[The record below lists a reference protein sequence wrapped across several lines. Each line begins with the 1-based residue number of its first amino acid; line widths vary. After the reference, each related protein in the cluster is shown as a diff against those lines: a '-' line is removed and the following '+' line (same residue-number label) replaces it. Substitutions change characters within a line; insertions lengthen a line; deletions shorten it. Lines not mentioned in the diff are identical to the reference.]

1 MRLQV
6 NDFGKS
12 QLCFIHI
19 NGIVSRPLKQ
29 ITQTTTA
36 TNASIYN
43 YDSDDESMSEPD
55 RADIPEELEED
66 TIDEK
71 AENDESGDDGEE
83 DEDSTGSDDGV
94 SEYEDIIDIESED
107 DDEDDYQFT
116 NQKEQALIQPYHIQ
130 LLIYRLIHRVRA
142 CVINVRS
149 TRAICDYV
157 KTQGKSNEPPIKAG
171 LATDFEISQPFKV
184 PDISSA
190 QRMKLA

>member
-1 MRLQV
+1 
-6 NDFGKS
+6 
-12 QLCFIHI
+12 
-19 NGIVSRPLKQ
+19 KQ

-55 RADIPEELEED
+55 RADIPEELEDD

-71 AENDESGDDGEE
+71 AENHESGDDGEE
-83 DEDSTGSDDGV
+83 DEDSIGSDNESGNGSDDDV

-107 DDEDDYQFT
+107 DDDDDKDDYQFT
-116 NQKEQALIQPYHIQ
+116 NQKEQPLILPCRTQ

-149 TRAICDYV
+149 TRAVCDYV
-157 KTQGKSNEPPIKAG
+157 KTQGKS
-171 LATDFEISQPFKV
+171 
-184 PDISSA
+184 
-190 QRMKLA
+190 